1 MTVPKK
7 FTVIPEVSAAVVQS
21 TREQVQ
27 CSPLLFVDPP
37 SHECIIRALSH
48 GAMRISFLPFGIPT
62 IIIVV
67 CVCRRSLRGCVHP

>member
-7 FTVIPEVSAAVVQS
+7 LTAIPEVSAAGVQS

-27 CSPLLFVDPP
+27 CSLLLFVDPP
-37 SHECIIRALSH
+37 SHKCIIRALSH
-48 GAMRISFLPFGIPT
+48 GAVRISFLPFGIPT

-67 CVCRRSLRGCVHP
+67 CLPS